1 MIDKSMDVLKGQLQ
15 QHLKSIPDLNITS
28 SDTVAVT
35 PLVKD
40 DGSLVIPKEN
50 LGLTLV
56 NIEEEKVLR
65 EQTSQRQDA
74 SGLVS
79 QRNPELHLNLYILV
93 AANFK
98 TYSTA
103 LKYLSATLG
112 FFQSRNVFSAANTPE
127 LDKGIEKLIVELHT
141 MGLEQ
146 QNHLWG
152 YLGAKYLPSVCYK
165 VRMLVIQE
173 GLTQAQR
180 PAISDIDIRGR
191 DVR

>member
-1 MIDKSMDVLKGQLQ
+1 MDVLKGQIQ

-28 SDTVAVT
+28 SSTVAVT

-40 DGSLVIPKEN
+40 DGSLVIPKEH

-65 EQTSQRQDA
+65 EQISQQQDA

-79 QRNPELHLNLYILV
+79 NQNPELRLNLYILV

-112 FFQSRNVFSAANTPE
+112 FFQARNVFTAANTPE
-127 LDKGIEKLIVELHT
+127 LDSGIEKLIVELHT

-165 VRMLVIQE
+165 VRMLTIQE
-173 GLTQAQR
+173 GLMQSQR
-180 PAISDIDIRGR
+180 RGIGDINIRSR